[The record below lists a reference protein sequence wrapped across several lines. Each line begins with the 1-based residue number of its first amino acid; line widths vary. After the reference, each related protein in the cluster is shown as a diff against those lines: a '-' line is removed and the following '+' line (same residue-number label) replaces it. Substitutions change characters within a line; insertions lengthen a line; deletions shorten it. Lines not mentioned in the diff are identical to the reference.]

1 MSSEPV
7 KISPRLTIYIFCLL
21 ITVIAYAVLV
31 VMHFLGDKIT
41 HFDSLVDFVSKE
53 KIIGEL
59 PFIDK
64 KKPDKEGVYS
74 RISEELLNKTAY
86 EITHNQEDI
95 KSYSIISSRKGEGK
109 TEIASQL
116 FNKLKQK
123 NKVCLI
129 DLDYRKKGLTKELA
143 PDAKFKS
150 FEEFNENKNNFL
162 SDNDS
167 LFIPSLEIDSP
178 TDFFTSE
185 EFLNEISQLK
195 ENYDY
200 LLFDTPPWRLFVDA
214 KILSKYV
221 ESHIYIV
228 SNQTSTFKD
237 IDLFL
242 KEINS
247 EKNVYYFYNKF
258 SLYFNFLWYRYQYPY
273 YSRNYYYDYQN
284 YGVSTKKFTISNFLV
299 ESATKLKNMLS
310 KWVKSILDRLK
321 R

>member
-64 KKPDKEGVYS
+64 KPDKEGVYS

-95 KSYSIISSRKGEGK
+95 NHSIISSRKGEGK

-123 NKVCLI
+123 NKVCLMI
-129 DLDYRKKGLTKELA
+129 
-143 PDAKFKS
+143 
-150 FEEFNENKNNFL
+150 
-162 SDNDS
+162 
-167 LFIPSLEIDSP
+167 
-178 TDFFTSE
+178 
-185 EFLNEISQLK
+185 
-195 ENYDY
+195 
-200 LLFDTPPWRLFVDA
+200 
-214 KILSKYV
+214 
-221 ESHIYIV
+221 
-228 SNQTSTFKD
+228 
-237 IDLFL
+237 
-242 KEINS
+242 
-247 EKNVYYFYNKF
+247 
-258 SLYFNFLWYRYQYPY
+258 
-273 YSRNYYYDYQN
+273 
-284 YGVSTKKFTISNFLV
+284 
-299 ESATKLKNMLS
+299 
-310 KWVKSILDRLK
+310 
-321 R
+321 

>member
-1 MSSEPV
+1 M
-7 KISPRLTIYIFCLL
+7 
-21 ITVIAYAVLV
+21 
-31 VMHFLGDKIT
+31 
-41 HFDSLVDFVSKE
+41 
-53 KIIGEL
+53 
-59 PFIDK
+59 
-64 KKPDKEGVYS
+64 
-74 RISEELLNKTAY
+74 
-86 EITHNQEDI
+86 
-95 KSYSIISSRKGEGK
+95 
-109 TEIASQL
+109 
-116 FNKLKQK
+116 
-123 NKVCLI
+123 
-129 DLDYRKKGLTKELA
+129 
-143 PDAKFKS
+143 
-150 FEEFNENKNNFL
+150 

-178 TDFFTSE
+178 KTFTSE

-299 ESATKLKNMLS
+299 ESATKLRNILS
-310 KWVKSILDRLK
+310 KWVKSILNR
-321 R
+321 